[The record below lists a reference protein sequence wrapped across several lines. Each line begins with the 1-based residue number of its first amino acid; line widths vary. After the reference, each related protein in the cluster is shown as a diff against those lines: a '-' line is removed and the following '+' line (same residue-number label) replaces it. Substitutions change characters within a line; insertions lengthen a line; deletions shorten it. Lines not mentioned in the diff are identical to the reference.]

1 MRLTNQHIGTYKRW
15 KLCLWNGVEKQG
27 KYANVVYL
35 LNGRSA
41 ADNLLKELGDS
52 GKMW

>member
-15 KLCLWNGVEKQG
+15 KLCLLNGVEKQG

-35 LNGRSA
+35 NWRSVP
-41 ADNLLKELGDS
+41 DNLPKELGDS
-52 GKMW
+52 GKTW